1 MEDIM
6 AEITSL
12 MKDIKGILD
21 NKNQFVIP
29 DFQRSFVWTEK
40 EVETLFSDFKEDTDN
55 YTDRLDTLPGYL
67 LGNIV
72 LISNENNPT
81 RFDVIDGQQRLTTL
95 TLIFCALNNL
105 FKDIAE
111 ETRRNLGANADMW
124 MGHTFSFKEYFRILD
139 NNLQFVDYKILH
151 TQDLEFKETYK
162 SIIKQGALVSDEDNT
177 SANNLEAVYESIL
190 QHLRSIY
197 DNEPQKLLYFLQ
209 YLTTKVK
216 LIETTAPSIERAFQL
231 FEILNNRGQSLE
243 PLDLLKNYLLKN
255 LTSAPGITQNQIK
268 DFSDSWS
275 QFLKNLKDTGKSKVI
290 ETSTFIK
297 HFIIGTKAINVKKK
311 DLFEHFKDNE
321 LVANDILQ
329 LSSDINSI
337 SKVYA
342 SINKDPLSNDFLSND
357 DGMYTLFTLFNTVQI
372 HPLLMPFYNA
382 PRVDKVRL
390 VDAAVRYV
398 AAVIFSY
405 TQTNAIEAELP
416 EIIEKILHESDL
428 ARRLEVA
435 VTELELRTKPYVDLI
450 RALLPVKD
458 FGSKNKKKAP
468 KAFQILKFI
477 ELYLNQKDSI
487 KTSKKIEL
495 EHIMPQAADNED
507 YSFDDEDTRKEYLN
521 HLGNLTLL
529 DKSLN
534 ASVKNGN
541 FADKL
546 DHYKACEFV
555 ITRALA
561 EEIDSP
567 VQNQQPLINF
577 QNTYFTVDNPEQ
589 ITYWDKTQIDERG
602 QKLVEVL
609 EKLLLKQI
617 P

>member
-1 MEDIM
+1 M

-255 LTSAPGITQNQIK
+255 LTSAPDITQNQIK

>member
-1 MEDIM
+1 M
-6 AEITSL
+6 AEITSI

-577 QNTYFTVDNPEQ
+577 QNTYFTVEDRDQ
-589 ITYWDKTQIDERG
+589 ITYWDKPQIDERG

-609 EKLLLKQI
+609 EKLLLKQV

>member
-1 MEDIM
+1 M

-29 DFQRSFVWTEK
+29 DFQRSFVWTAEN
-40 EVETLFSDFKEDTDN
+40 VDTLFFDFEEDTN
-55 YTDRLDTLPGYL
+55 KYTDNLDTLPGYL

-72 LISNENNPT
+72 LISNEHNPT

-95 TLIFCALNNL
+95 TLIFCALNKL
-105 FKDIAE
+105 FMDIAE
-111 ETRRNLGANADMW
+111 ETRQNLGANADMW
-124 MGHTFSFKEYFRILD
+124 IGHTFSFKEYFRILD

-190 QHLRSIY
+190 QHLKSIY

-231 FEILNNRGQSLE
+231 FEILNYRGQSLE

-255 LTSAPGITQNQIK
+255 LTSAPSITQNQIK

-311 DLFEHFKDNE
+311 DLFEHFKKNE

-342 SINKDPLSNDFLSND
+342 SINRDPLSNDFLSND
-357 DGMYTLFTLFNTVQI
+357 DGMYTLFALFNTVQI

-382 PRVDKVRL
+382 SRVDKVQL

-416 EIIEKILHESDL
+416 EMIEKVLYESDP

-458 FGSKNKKKAP
+458 FGSKNKKQAP

-487 KTSKKIEL
+487 KTNKKIEL
-495 EHIMPQAADNED
+495 EHIMSQAADNDD

-529 DKSLN
+529 DKTLN

-577 QNTYFTVDNPEQ
+577 QNTYFTVEDRDQ

-609 EKLLLKQI
+609 EKLLLKQV

>member
-1 MEDIM
+1 M

-12 MKDIKGILD
+12 MKNIKGILD

-29 DFQRSFVWTEK
+29 DFQRSFVWTDK
-40 EVETLFSDFKEDTDN
+40 EVDTLFADFEEDTDG
-55 YTDRLDTLPGYL
+55 YTDNLDTLPGYL

-72 LISNENNPT
+72 LISNESNPT

-95 TLIFCALNNL
+95 TLIFCALNKL
-105 FKDIAE
+105 FVDIAE
-111 ETRRNLGANADMW
+111 ETRQNLGANADMW
-124 MGHTFSFKEYFRILD
+124 IGHTFSFKEYFRILD

-151 TQDLEFKETYK
+151 TQDLDFKETYK
-162 SIIKQGALVSDEDNT
+162 SIIKQGALLNDEDNIN
-177 SANNLEAVYESIL
+177 ANNLEAVYEAIL
-190 QHLRSIY
+190 QHLRCIY
-197 DNEPQKLLYFLQ
+197 DDERQKLLYFLQ
-209 YLTTKVK
+209 YITTKVK

-255 LTSAPGITQNQIK
+255 LTSAPSITQNQIK

-275 QFLKNLKDTGKSKVI
+275 QFLKNLKDTGKSKAI

-311 DLFEHFKDNE
+311 DLFEYFKDNE

-342 SINKDPLSNDFLSND
+342 SINRSPLSNDFLSND

-382 PRVDKVRL
+382 SRVDKVRL

-416 EIIEKILHESDL
+416 EIIEKILHESNQ
-428 ARRLEVA
+428 ARRLDVA
-435 VTELELRTKPYVDLI
+435 VTELELRTKPYVDLM

-458 FGSKNKKKAP
+458 FGSKNKKQAP

-487 KTSKKIEL
+487 KTRKKIEL
-495 EHIMPQAADNED
+495 DHIMPQDADNKN
-507 YSFDDEDTRKEYLN
+507 YSFADEDGRKEYLN

-529 DKSLN
+529 EKSLN

-541 FADKL
+541 FAEKL

-577 QNTYFTVDNPEQ
+577 QNTYFKVDNPEQ
-589 ITYWDKTQIDERG
+589 ITYWDKTEIDERG

-609 EKLLLKQI
+609 EKLLLKQV

>member
-1 MEDIM
+1 M

-567 VQNQQPLINF
+567 VQNQQSLINF

>member
-1 MEDIM
+1 M

-507 YSFDDEDTRKEYLN
+507 YSFDGEDTRKEYLN

>member
-1 MEDIM
+1 M

-29 DFQRSFVWTEK
+29 DFQRSFVWTAEN
-40 EVETLFSDFKEDTDN
+40 VDTLFTDFKEDTNN

-105 FKDIAE
+105 FMDIAE

-139 NNLQFVDYKILH
+139 NNLQFIDYKILH
-151 TQDLEFKETYK
+151 TQDLDFKETYK

-190 QHLRSIY
+190 QHLKSIY
-197 DNEPQKLLYFLQ
+197 DDEPQKLLYFLQ

-243 PLDLLKNYLLKN
+243 PLDLLKNHLLKN

-275 QFLKNLKDTGKSKVI
+275 QFLKNLKDTGKSRAI

-297 HFIIGTKAINVKKK
+297 HFIIGTEAINIKKK
-311 DLFEHFKDNE
+311 DIFKHFKENKP
-321 LVANDILQ
+321 VANDILQ

-342 SINKDPLSNDFLSND
+342 SINRDPLSNDFLSND

-382 PRVDKVRL
+382 TRVDKVRL

-416 EIIEKILHESDL
+416 EIIEKILHESDPV
-428 ARRLEVA
+428 RRLEVA
-435 VTELELRTKPYVDLI
+435 VTALELRTKPYVDLI

-458 FGSKNKKKAP
+458 FGSKDKKKAP

-487 KTSKKIEL
+487 KINKKIEL
-495 EHIMPQAADNED
+495 EHIMPQTANNAD
-507 YSFDDEDTRKEYLN
+507 YSFNDEESRKEYLN

-561 EEIDSP
+561 EEIEHP
-567 VQNQQPLINF
+567 VQKRQPLINF
-577 QNTYFTVDNPEQ
+577 QNTYFTVDNPDQ

-602 QKLVEVL
+602 KKLVEVL

>member
-1 MEDIM
+1 M

-29 DFQRSFVWTEK
+29 DFQRSFVWTAEN
-40 EVETLFSDFKEDTDN
+40 VDTLFSDFEEDTDK
-55 YTDRLDTLPGYL
+55 YTDNLDMLPGYL

-95 TLIFCALNNL
+95 TLIFCALNKL
-105 FKDIAE
+105 FMDIAE
-111 ETRRNLGANADMW
+111 ETRQNLGANADMW
-124 MGHTFSFKEYFRILD
+124 IGHTFSFKEYFRILD

-190 QHLRSIY
+190 QHLKSIY
-197 DNEPQKLLYFLQ
+197 DDEPQKLLYFLQ

-231 FEILNNRGQSLE
+231 FEILNYRGQSLE

-275 QFLKNLKDTGKSKVI
+275 QFLKNLKDTGKSKAI

-311 DLFEHFKDNE
+311 DLFEHFKDND
-321 LVANDILQ
+321 LGANDILQ

-342 SINKDPLSNDFLSND
+342 SINRDPLSNDFLSND

-382 PRVDKVRL
+382 SRVDKVQL

-416 EIIEKILHESDL
+416 EIIEKILYESDP

-435 VTELELRTKPYVDLI
+435 VTELESRTKPYVDLI

-458 FGSKNKKKAP
+458 FGSKNKKQAP
-468 KAFQILKFI
+468 KSFQILKFI

-487 KTSKKIEL
+487 KTNKKIEL
-495 EHIMPQAADNED
+495 EHIMPQAADNDD

-567 VQNQQPLINF
+567 VQNQQP
-577 QNTYFTVDNPEQ
+577 
-589 ITYWDKTQIDERG
+589 YWDKTQIDERG

-609 EKLLLKQI
+609 EKLLLKQV

>member
-1 MEDIM
+1 M

-29 DFQRSFVWTEK
+29 DFQRSFVWTAEN
-40 EVETLFSDFKEDTDN
+40 VDTLFTDFDEDTN
-55 YTDRLDTLPGYL
+55 SYTDNLDTLPGYL

-95 TLIFCALNNL
+95 TLIFCALNKL
-105 FKDIAE
+105 FMDIAE
-111 ETRRNLGANADMW
+111 ETRQNLGANADMW
-124 MGHTFSFKEYFRILD
+124 IGHTFSFKEYFRILD

-151 TQDLEFKETYK
+151 TQDLDFKETYK

-190 QHLRSIY
+190 QHLKSIY
-197 DNEPQKLLYFLQ
+197 DDEPQKLLYFLQ

-243 PLDLLKNYLLKN
+243 PLDLLKNHLLKN
-255 LTSAPGITQNQIK
+255 LTSSPGITQNQIK

-275 QFLKNLKDTGKSKVI
+275 QFLKNLKDTGKSRAI

-297 HFIIGTKAINVKKK
+297 HFIIGTEAINIKKK
-311 DLFEHFKDNE
+311 DIFKHFKENK
-321 LVANDILQ
+321 LAANDILQ

-342 SINKDPLSNDFLSND
+342 SINRDPLSNDFLSND

-382 PRVDKVRL
+382 TRVDKVRL

-416 EIIEKILHESDL
+416 EIIEKILHESDPV
-428 ARRLEVA
+428 RRLEVA
-435 VTELELRTKPYVDLI
+435 VTELESRTRPYVDLI

-458 FGSKNKKKAP
+458 FGSKDKKKAP

-487 KTSKKIEL
+487 KTNKKIEL
-495 EHIMPQAADNED
+495 EHIMPQTANNAD
-507 YSFDDEDTRKEYLN
+507 YSFNDEDSRKEYLN

-561 EEIDSP
+561 GEIEYP
-567 VQNQQPLINF
+567 VQNRQPLINF
-577 QNTYFTVDNPEQ
+577 QNTYFTVDNPDQ

>member
-1 MEDIM
+1 M

-29 DFQRSFVWTEK
+29 DFQRSFVWTAEN
-40 EVETLFSDFKEDTDN
+40 VDTLFTDFKEDTNN

-105 FKDIAE
+105 FMDITE

-124 MGHTFSFKEYFRILD
+124 MAHSFSFKEYFRILD

-151 TQDLEFKETYK
+151 TQDLDFKETYK

-197 DNEPQKLLYFLQ
+197 DDEPQKLLYFLQ

-255 LTSAPGITQNQIK
+255 LTSASGITQNQIK

-275 QFLKNLKDTGKSKVI
+275 QFLKNLKDTGKSRAI

-297 HFIIGTKAINVKKK
+297 HFIIGTEAINIKKK
-311 DLFEHFKDNE
+311 DIFKHFKENK
-321 LVANDILQ
+321 LAANDILQ

-342 SINKDPLSNDFLSND
+342 SINRDPLSNDFLSND

-382 PRVDKVRL
+382 TRVDKVRL

-416 EIIEKILHESDL
+416 EIIEKILHESDPV
-428 ARRLEVA
+428 RRLEVA
-435 VTELELRTKPYVDLI
+435 VTELESRTRPYVDLI

-458 FGSKNKKKAP
+458 FGSKDKKKAP

-487 KTSKKIEL
+487 KTNKKIEL
-495 EHIMPQAADNED
+495 EHIMPQVADNAY

-534 ASVKNGN
+534 ASVKNGK

-561 EEIDSP
+561 EEIEYP

-577 QNTYFTVDNPEQ
+577 QNTYFAVDNPDQ
-589 ITYWDKTQIDERG
+589 ITYWDKIQIDERG

-609 EKLLLKQI
+609 EKLLLKQV

>member
-1 MEDIM
+1 M

-29 DFQRSFVWTEK
+29 DFQRSFVWTAEH
-40 EVETLFSDFKEDTDN
+40 VDTLFTDFEEDTNN
-55 YTDRLDTLPGYL
+55 YTDNLDTLPGYL

-95 TLIFCALNNL
+95 TLIFCALNKL
-105 FKDIAE
+105 FMDIAE
-111 ETRRNLGANADMW
+111 ETRQNLGANADMW
-124 MGHTFSFKEYFRILD
+124 IGHTFSFKEYFRILD

-151 TQDLEFKETYK
+151 TQDLDFKETYK

-190 QHLRSIY
+190 QHLKSIY

-231 FEILNNRGQSLE
+231 FEILNYRGQSLE

-255 LTSAPGITQNQIK
+255 LTAAPGITQNQIK

-275 QFLKNLKDTGKSKVI
+275 QFLKNLKDTGKSKAI

-311 DLFEHFKDNE
+311 DLFEHFNKGE
-321 LVANDILQ
+321 LSANDILQ

-342 SINKDPLSNDFLSND
+342 SINRDPLSNDFLSND

-382 PRVDKVRL
+382 SRVDKVRL

-416 EIIEKILHESDL
+416 EIIEKILHESDP

-435 VTELELRTKPYVDLI
+435 VTELALRTKPYVDLI

-458 FGSKNKKKAP
+458 FGSKNKKQAP

-487 KTSKKIEL
+487 KTNKKIEL
-495 EHIMPQAADNED
+495 EHIMPQAADNDD
-507 YSFDDEDTRKEYLN
+507 YSFADEDTRKEYLN

-541 FADKL
+541 FAEKL

-577 QNTYFTVDNPEQ
+577 QNTYFAVDNPDQ
-589 ITYWDKTQIDERG
+589 IIYWDKTQIDERG

-609 EKLLLKQI
+609 EKLLLKQV

>member
-1 MEDIM
+1 
-6 AEITSL
+6 
-12 MKDIKGILD
+12 
-21 NKNQFVIP
+21 
-29 DFQRSFVWTEK
+29 
-40 EVETLFSDFKEDTDN
+40 
-55 YTDRLDTLPGYL
+55 
-67 LGNIV
+67 
-72 LISNENNPT
+72 
-81 RFDVIDGQQRLTTL
+81 
-95 TLIFCALNNL
+95 
-105 FKDIAE
+105 
-111 ETRRNLGANADMW
+111 

-151 TQDLEFKETYK
+151 TQDLDFKETYK

-197 DNEPQKLLYFLQ
+197 DDEPQKLLYFLQ

-275 QFLKNLKDTGKSKVI
+275 QFLKNLKDTGKSKAI

-321 LVANDILQ
+321 LGANDILQ

-342 SINKDPLSNDFLSND
+342 SINRDSLSNDFLSND

-382 PRVDKVRL
+382 TRVDKVRL

-405 TQTNAIEAELP
+405 TQTNTIEAELP
-416 EIIEKILHESDL
+416 EIIEKILHESDPE
-428 ARRLEVA
+428 RRLEVA
-435 VTELELRTKPYVDLI
+435 VNELELRTKPYVDLI
-450 RALLPVKD
+450 HVLLPVKD

-487 KTSKKIEL
+487 KTNKRIEL
-495 EHIMPQAADNED
+495 EHIMPQVADNEN
-507 YSFDDEDTRKEYLN
+507 YSFNDEDTRKEYLN

-534 ASVKNGN
+534 ASVKNGD
-541 FADKL
+541 FVEKL

-561 EEIDSP
+561 EDIESP
-567 VQNQQPLINF
+567 VQNQHPLVNF
-577 QNTYFTVDNPEQ
+577 QNTYFAVDNSEQ
-589 ITYWDKTQIDERG
+589 ITYWDKPQIDERG

-609 EKLLLKQI
+609 EKLLLKQV

>member
-1 MEDIM
+1 M

-29 DFQRSFVWTEK
+29 DFQRSFVWTDK
-40 EVETLFSDFKEDTDN
+40 EVDTLFSDFKEDTDY
-55 YTDRLDTLPGYL
+55 YTDGLDTLPGYL

-95 TLIFCALNNL
+95 TLIFCALNKL
-105 FKDIAE
+105 FMDIAE

-124 MGHTFSFKEYFRILD
+124 MGHTYSFKEYFRILD

-151 TQDLEFKETYK
+151 TQDLDFKETYK

-190 QHLRSIY
+190 EKLRGIY
-197 DNEPQKLLYFLQ
+197 NDEPQKLLYFLQ
-209 YLTTKVK
+209 YITTKVK

-231 FEILNNRGQSLE
+231 FEILNDRGQSLE

-275 QFLKNLKDTGKSKVI
+275 QFLKNLKDTGKSKAI

-311 DLFEHFKDNE
+311 DLFEHFKKNE

-382 PRVDKVRL
+382 SRVDKVQV

-416 EIIEKILHESDL
+416 EMIEKILHESDP

-458 FGSKNKKKAP
+458 FGSKNKKQAP

-487 KTSKKIEL
+487 KTNKKIEL
-495 EHIMPQAADNED
+495 EHIMPQAANNND

-529 DKSLN
+529 DRSLN

-546 DHYKACEFV
+546 NHYKACEFV
-555 ITRALA
+555 ITKALA
-561 EEIDSP
+561 EEIEYP
-567 VQNQQPLINF
+567 VQKQQPLINF
-577 QNTYFTVDNPEQ
+577 QNTYFTVDNPGQ
-589 ITYWDKTQIDERG
+589 IKYWDKTQIDERG

-609 EKLLLKQI
+609 EKLLLKQA

>member
-1 MEDIM
+1 M

-29 DFQRSFVWTEK
+29 DFQRSFVWTAEN
-40 EVETLFSDFKEDTDN
+40 VDTLFTDFKEDTNN

-105 FKDIAE
+105 FMDITE

-124 MGHTFSFKEYFRILD
+124 IGHTFSFKEYFRILD

-151 TQDLEFKETYK
+151 TQDLDFKETYK

-190 QHLRSIY
+190 QHLKSIY
-197 DNEPQKLLYFLQ
+197 DDEPQKLLYFLQ

-243 PLDLLKNYLLKN
+243 PLDLLKNHLLKN
-255 LTSAPGITQNQIK
+255 LTSASGITQNQIK

-275 QFLKNLKDTGKSKVI
+275 QFLKNLKDTGKSRAI

-297 HFIIGTKAINVKKK
+297 HFIIGTEAINIKKK
-311 DLFEHFKDNE
+311 DIFKHFKENK
-321 LVANDILQ
+321 LAANDILQ

-342 SINKDPLSNDFLSND
+342 SINRDPLSNDFLSND

-382 PRVDKVRL
+382 TRVDKVRL

-416 EIIEKILHESDL
+416 EIIEKILHESDPV
-428 ARRLEVA
+428 RRLEVA
-435 VTELELRTKPYVDLI
+435 VTELESRTRPYVDLI

-458 FGSKNKKKAP
+458 FGSKDKKKAP

-487 KTSKKIEL
+487 KTNKKIEL
-495 EHIMPQAADNED
+495 EHIMPQVADNAY

-534 ASVKNGN
+534 ASVKNGK

-561 EEIDSP
+561 EEIEYP

-577 QNTYFTVDNPEQ
+577 QNTYFAVDNPDQ
-589 ITYWDKTQIDERG
+589 ITYWDKIQIDERG

-609 EKLLLKQI
+609 EKLLLKQV

>member
-1 MEDIM
+1 M

-311 DLFEHFKDNE
+311 DLFEHFKDNDLE
-321 LVANDILQ
+321 ANDILQ

-342 SINKDPLSNDFLSND
+342 SINKDPLANDFLSND

-372 HPLLMPFYNA
+372 HPLLMPFYNTS
-382 PRVDKVRL
+382 RVDKVQL

-416 EIIEKILHESDL
+416 EIIEKILHESDPT
-428 ARRLEVA
+428 RRLEVA

-458 FGSKNKKKAP
+458 FGSKNKKQAP

-487 KTSKKIEL
+487 KTNKKIEL
-495 EHIMPQAADNED
+495 EHIMPQSADNND

-529 DKSLN
+529 DRSLN

-546 DHYKACEFV
+546 NHYKACEFV

>member
-1 MEDIM
+1 M

-29 DFQRSFVWTEK
+29 DFQRSFVWTAEN
-40 EVETLFSDFKEDTDN
+40 VDTLFTDFDEDTN
-55 YTDRLDTLPGYL
+55 SYTDNLDTLPGYL

-72 LISNENNPT
+72 LISNESNPT

-95 TLIFCALNNL
+95 TLIFCALNKL
-105 FKDIAE
+105 FMDIAE
-111 ETRRNLGANADMW
+111 ETRQNLGANADMW
-124 MGHTFSFKEYFRILD
+124 IGHTFSFKEYFRILD

-151 TQDLEFKETYK
+151 TQDLDFKETYK

-190 QHLRSIY
+190 QHLKSIY
-197 DNEPQKLLYFLQ
+197 DDEPQKLLYFLQ

-243 PLDLLKNYLLKN
+243 PLDLLKNHLLKN

-275 QFLKNLKDTGKSKVI
+275 QFLKNLKDTGKSRAI

-297 HFIIGTKAINVKKK
+297 HFIIGTEAINMKKRDILK
-311 DLFEHFKDNE
+311 QFKENT

-382 PRVDKVRL
+382 SRVDKVQL

-416 EIIEKILHESDL
+416 EIIEKILHESDP

-458 FGSKNKKKAP
+458 FGSKNKKQAP

-487 KTSKKIEL
+487 KTNKKIEL
-495 EHIMPQAADNED
+495 EHIMPQAADNDD
-507 YSFDDEDTRKEYLN
+507 YSFADEDTRKEYLN

-609 EKLLLKQI
+609 EKLLLKQV

>member
-1 MEDIM
+1 M

-450 RALLPVKD
+450 RALLLVKD

>member
-1 MEDIM
+1 M

-29 DFQRSFVWTEK
+29 DFQRSFVWTAEH
-40 EVETLFSDFKEDTDN
+40 VDTLFTDFEEDTNN
-55 YTDRLDTLPGYL
+55 YTDNLDTLPGYL

-81 RFDVIDGQQRLTTL
+81 RFDVIDGQQRLTSL
-95 TLIFCALNNL
+95 TLIFCALNKL
-105 FKDIAE
+105 FMDIAE
-111 ETRRNLGANADMW
+111 ETRQNLGANADMW
-124 MGHTFSFKEYFRILD
+124 IGHTFSFKEYFRILD

-151 TQDLEFKETYK
+151 TQDLDFKETYK

-190 QHLRSIY
+190 QHLKSIY

-231 FEILNNRGQSLE
+231 FEILNYRGQSLE

-255 LTSAPGITQNQIK
+255 LTAAPGITQNQIK

-275 QFLKNLKDTGKSKVI
+275 QFLKNLKDTGKSKAI

-311 DLFEHFKDNE
+311 DLFEHFNKGE
-321 LVANDILQ
+321 LSANDILQ

-342 SINKDPLSNDFLSND
+342 SINRDPLSNDFLSND

-382 PRVDKVRL
+382 SRVDKVRL

-416 EIIEKILHESDL
+416 EIIEKILHESDP

-458 FGSKNKKKAP
+458 FGSKNKKQAP

-487 KTSKKIEL
+487 KTNKKIEL
-495 EHIMPQAADNED
+495 EHIMPQAADNDD
-507 YSFDDEDTRKEYLN
+507 YSFADEDTRKEYLN

-577 QNTYFTVDNPEQ
+577 QNTYFAVDNPDQ
-589 ITYWDKTQIDERG
+589 MIYWDKTQIDERG

-609 EKLLLKQI
+609 EKLLLKQV

>member
-1 MEDIM
+1 M

-29 DFQRSFVWTEK
+29 DFQRSFVWTAEN
-40 EVETLFSDFKEDTDN
+40 VDTLFTDFDEDKNSYTDN
-55 YTDRLDTLPGYL
+55 LDTLPGYL

-72 LISNENNPT
+72 LISNESNPT

-95 TLIFCALNNL
+95 TLIFCALNKL
-105 FKDIAE
+105 FMDIAE
-111 ETRRNLGANADMW
+111 ETRQNLGANADMW
-124 MGHTFSFKEYFRILD
+124 IGHTFSFKEYFRILD

-151 TQDLEFKETYK
+151 TQDLDFKETYK

-190 QHLRSIY
+190 QHLKSIY
-197 DNEPQKLLYFLQ
+197 DDEPQKLLYFLQ

-243 PLDLLKNYLLKN
+243 PLDLLKNHLLKN

-275 QFLKNLKDTGKSKVI
+275 QFLKNLKDTGKSRAI

-297 HFIIGTKAINVKKK
+297 HFIIGTEAINIKKK
-311 DLFEHFKDNE
+311 DIFKHFKENK

-382 PRVDKVRL
+382 SRVDKVQL

-416 EIIEKILHESDL
+416 EIIEKILHESDP

-458 FGSKNKKKAP
+458 FGSKNKKQAP

-487 KTSKKIEL
+487 KTNKKIEL
-495 EHIMPQAADNED
+495 EHIMPQAADNDD
-507 YSFDDEDTRKEYLN
+507 YSFADEDTRKEYLN

-609 EKLLLKQI
+609 EKLLLKQV

>member
-1 MEDIM
+1 M

-29 DFQRSFVWTEK
+29 DFQRSFVWTAEN
-40 EVETLFSDFKEDTDN
+40 VDTLFTDFDEDTN
-55 YTDRLDTLPGYL
+55 SYTDNLDTLPGYL

-72 LISNENNPT
+72 LISNESNPT

-95 TLIFCALNNL
+95 TLIFCALNKL
-105 FKDIAE
+105 FMDIAE
-111 ETRRNLGANADMW
+111 ETRQNLGANADMW
-124 MGHTFSFKEYFRILD
+124 IGHTFSFKEYFRILD

-151 TQDLEFKETYK
+151 TQDLDFKETYK

-190 QHLRSIY
+190 QHLKSIY
-197 DNEPQKLLYFLQ
+197 DDEPQKLLYFLQ

-243 PLDLLKNYLLKN
+243 PLDLLKNHLLKN

-275 QFLKNLKDTGKSKVI
+275 QFLKNLKDTGKSRAI

-297 HFIIGTKAINVKKK
+297 HFIIGTEAINIKKK
-311 DLFEHFKDNE
+311 DIFKHFKENK
-321 LVANDILQ
+321 LAANDILQ

-342 SINKDPLSNDFLSND
+342 SINRDPLSNDFLSND

-382 PRVDKVRL
+382 TRVDKVRL

-416 EIIEKILHESDL
+416 EIIEKILHESDPV
-428 ARRLEVA
+428 RRLEVA
-435 VTELELRTKPYVDLI
+435 VTELESRTRPYVDLI

-458 FGSKNKKKAP
+458 FGSKDKKKAP

-487 KTSKKIEL
+487 KTNKKIEL
-495 EHIMPQAADNED
+495 EHIMPQVADNAY

-534 ASVKNGN
+534 ASVKNGK

-561 EEIDSP
+561 EEIEYP

-577 QNTYFTVDNPEQ
+577 QNTYFAVDNPDQ
-589 ITYWDKTQIDERG
+589 ITYWDKIQIDERG

-609 EKLLLKQI
+609 EKLLLKQV

>member
-1 MEDIM
+1 M

-29 DFQRSFVWTEK
+29 DFQRSFVWTAEN
-40 EVETLFSDFKEDTDN
+40 VDTLFTDFDEDTN
-55 YTDRLDTLPGYL
+55 SYTDNLDMLPGYL

-72 LISNENNPT
+72 LISNESNPT

-95 TLIFCALNNL
+95 TLIFCALNKL
-105 FKDIAE
+105 FMDIAE
-111 ETRRNLGANADMW
+111 ETRQNLGANADMW
-124 MGHTFSFKEYFRILD
+124 IGHTFSFKEYFRILD

-151 TQDLEFKETYK
+151 TQDLDFKETYK

-190 QHLRSIY
+190 QHLKSIY
-197 DNEPQKLLYFLQ
+197 DDEPQKLLYFLQ

-243 PLDLLKNYLLKN
+243 PLDLLKNHLLKN

-275 QFLKNLKDTGKSKVI
+275 QFLKNLKDTGKSRAI

-297 HFIIGTKAINVKKK
+297 HFIIGTEAINIKKK
-311 DLFEHFKDNE
+311 DIFKHFKENK

-382 PRVDKVRL
+382 SRVDKVQL

-405 TQTNAIEAELP
+405 TQTNAIESELP
-416 EIIEKILHESDL
+416 EIIEKILHESDP

-458 FGSKNKKKAP
+458 FGSKNKKQAP

-487 KTSKKIEL
+487 KTNKKIEL
-495 EHIMPQAADNED
+495 EHIMPQAADNDD
-507 YSFDDEDTRKEYLN
+507 YSFADEDTRKEYLN

-609 EKLLLKQI
+609 EKLLLKQV

>member
-1 MEDIM
+1 M

-29 DFQRSFVWTEK
+29 DFQRSFVWTAEN
-40 EVETLFSDFKEDTDN
+40 VNTLFTDFEEDTN
-55 YTDRLDTLPGYL
+55 SYTDDLDTLPGYL

-95 TLIFCALNNL
+95 TLIFCALNKL
-105 FKDIAE
+105 FMDIAE
-111 ETRRNLGANADMW
+111 ETRQNLGANADMW
-124 MGHTFSFKEYFRILD
+124 IGHTFSFKEYFRILD

-151 TQDLEFKETYK
+151 TQDLDFKETYK

-190 QHLRSIY
+190 QHLKSIY
-197 DNEPQKLLYFLQ
+197 DDEPQKLLYFLQ

-243 PLDLLKNYLLKN
+243 PLDLLKNHLMKN

-275 QFLKNLKDTGKSKVI
+275 QFLKNLKDTGKSRAI

-297 HFIIGTKAINVKKK
+297 HFIIGTEAINIKKK
-311 DLFEHFKDNE
+311 DIFKHFKENK
-321 LVANDILQ
+321 LAANDILQ

-342 SINKDPLSNDFLSND
+342 SINRDPLSNDFLSND

-382 PRVDKVRL
+382 SRVDKVRL

-416 EIIEKILHESDL
+416 EIIEKILHESDPV
-428 ARRLEVA
+428 RRLDVA
-435 VTELELRTKPYVDLI
+435 VSELELRTKPYVDLI

-458 FGSKNKKKAP
+458 FGSKDKKKAP

-487 KTSKKIEL
+487 KTNKKIEL
-495 EHIMPQAADNED
+495 EHIMPQTANNAD
-507 YSFDDEDTRKEYLN
+507 YSFNDEDSRKEYLN

-561 EEIDSP
+561 GEIEYP
-567 VQNQQPLINF
+567 VQNRQPLINF
-577 QNTYFTVDNPEQ
+577 QNTYFTVDNPDQ

>member
-1 MEDIM
+1 M

-29 DFQRSFVWTEK
+29 DFQRSFVWTAEN
-40 EVETLFSDFKEDTDN
+40 VDTLFTDFEEDTN
-55 YTDRLDTLPGYL
+55 SYTDNLDTLPGYL

-95 TLIFCALNNL
+95 TLIFCALNKL
-105 FKDIAE
+105 FMDIAE
-111 ETRRNLGANADMW
+111 ETRQNLGANADMW
-124 MGHTFSFKEYFRILD
+124 IGHTFSFKEYFRILD

-151 TQDLEFKETYK
+151 TQDLDFKETYK

-190 QHLRSIY
+190 QHLKSIY

-231 FEILNNRGQSLE
+231 FEILNYRGQSLE
-243 PLDLLKNYLLKN
+243 PLDLLKNHLLKN
-255 LTSAPGITQNQIK
+255 LTAATGITQNQIK

-275 QFLKNLKDTGKSKVI
+275 QFLKNLKDTGKSRAI

-337 SKVYA
+337 SKVYS
-342 SINKDPLSNDFLSND
+342 SINRDPLSNDFLSND

-382 PRVDKVRL
+382 SRVDKVGL

-416 EIIEKILHESDL
+416 EIIEKILHESDP

-450 RALLPVKD
+450 RVLLPVKD
-458 FGSKNKKKAP
+458 FGSKNKKQAP

-487 KTSKKIEL
+487 KTNKKIEL
-495 EHIMPQAADNED
+495 EHIMPQAADNAD
-507 YSFDDEDTRKEYLN
+507 YSFDDEDSRKEYLN

-541 FADKL
+541 FVDKL

-567 VQNQQPLINF
+567 VQNQQALINF
-577 QNTYFTVDNPEQ
+577 QNTYFAVDNPDQ

-609 EKLLLKQI
+609 EKLLLKQV

>member
-1 MEDIM
+1 M

-29 DFQRSFVWTEK
+29 DFQRSFVWTDEN
-40 EVETLFSDFKEDTDN
+40 VNTLFTDFEEDTN
-55 YTDRLDTLPGYL
+55 SYTDNLDTLPGYL

-95 TLIFCALNNL
+95 TLIFCALNKL
-105 FKDIAE
+105 FMDIAE
-111 ETRRNLGANADMW
+111 ETRQNLGANAGMW
-124 MGHTFSFKEYFRILD
+124 IGHTFSFKEYFRILD

-151 TQDLEFKETYK
+151 TQDLDFKETYK

-197 DNEPQKLLYFLQ
+197 NDEPQKLLYFLQ

-231 FEILNNRGQSLE
+231 FEILNYRGQSLE
-243 PLDLLKNYLLKN
+243 PLDLLKNHLLKN
-255 LTSAPGITQNQIK
+255 LTAAPGITQNQIK

-275 QFLKNLKDTGKSKVI
+275 QFLKNLKDTGKSKAI

-311 DLFEHFKDNE
+311 DLFEHFKDND

-382 PRVDKVRL
+382 SRVDKVQL

-416 EIIEKILHESDL
+416 EIIEKILHESDP

-458 FGSKNKKKAP
+458 FGSKNKKQAP

-477 ELYLNQKDSI
+477 ELYLNQKESI
-487 KTSKKIEL
+487 KTNKKIEL
-495 EHIMPQAADNED
+495 EHIMPQAADNDD
-507 YSFDDEDTRKEYLN
+507 YSFADEDTRKEYLN

-541 FADKL
+541 FAEKL

-567 VQNQQPLINF
+567 VQNQQSLINF
-577 QNTYFTVDNPEQ
+577 QNTYFAVDNPEQ

-609 EKLLLKQI
+609 EKLLLKQV

>member
-1 MEDIM
+1 M

-405 TQTNAIEAELP
+405 TQTNAIEAKLP

>member
-1 MEDIM
+1 M

-372 HPLLMPFYNA
+372 HPLLMPFYNTS
-382 PRVDKVRL
+382 RVDKVQL

-416 EIIEKILHESDL
+416 EIIEKILHESDPT
-428 ARRLEVA
+428 RRLEVA

>member
-1 MEDIM
+1 M

-29 DFQRSFVWTEK
+29 DFQRSFVWTAEN
-40 EVETLFSDFKEDTDN
+40 VDTLFTDFDEDTN
-55 YTDRLDTLPGYL
+55 SYTDNLDTLPGYL

-72 LISNENNPT
+72 LISNESNPT

-95 TLIFCALNNL
+95 TLIFCALNKL
-105 FKDIAE
+105 FMDIAE
-111 ETRRNLGANADMW
+111 ETRQNLGANADMW
-124 MGHTFSFKEYFRILD
+124 IGHTFSFKEYFRILD

-151 TQDLEFKETYK
+151 TQDLDFKETYK

-190 QHLRSIY
+190 QHLKSIY
-197 DNEPQKLLYFLQ
+197 DDEPQKLLYFLQ

-243 PLDLLKNYLLKN
+243 PLDLLKNHLLKN

-275 QFLKNLKDTGKSKVI
+275 QFLKNLKDTGKSRAI

-297 HFIIGTKAINVKKK
+297 HFLIGTEAINIKKK
-311 DLFEHFKDNE
+311 DIFKHFKENK

-382 PRVDKVRL
+382 SRVDKVQL

-405 TQTNAIEAELP
+405 TQTNAIESELP
-416 EIIEKILHESDL
+416 EIIEKILHESDP

-458 FGSKNKKKAP
+458 FGSKNKKQAP

-487 KTSKKIEL
+487 KTNKKIEL
-495 EHIMPQAADNED
+495 EHIMPQAADNDD
-507 YSFDDEDTRKEYLN
+507 YSFADEDTRKEYLN

-609 EKLLLKQI
+609 EKLLLKQV

>member
-1 MEDIM
+1 M

-29 DFQRSFVWTEK
+29 DFQRSFVWTAEN
-40 EVETLFSDFKEDTDN
+40 VDTLFTDFDEDTN
-55 YTDRLDTLPGYL
+55 SYTDNLDTLPGYL

-72 LISNENNPT
+72 LISNESNPT

-95 TLIFCALNNL
+95 TLIFCALNKL
-105 FKDIAE
+105 FMDIAE
-111 ETRRNLGANADMW
+111 ETRQNLGANADMW
-124 MGHTFSFKEYFRILD
+124 IGHTFSFKEYFRILD

-151 TQDLEFKETYK
+151 TQDLDFKETYK

-190 QHLRSIY
+190 QHLKSIY
-197 DNEPQKLLYFLQ
+197 DDESQKLLYFLQ

-243 PLDLLKNYLLKN
+243 PLDLLKNHLLKN

-275 QFLKNLKDTGKSKVI
+275 QFLKNLKDTGKSRAI

-297 HFIIGTKAINVKKK
+297 HFIIGTEAINIKKK
-311 DLFEHFKDNE
+311 DIFKHFKENK

-382 PRVDKVRL
+382 SRVDKVQL

-416 EIIEKILHESDL
+416 EIIEKILHESDP

-458 FGSKNKKKAP
+458 FGSKNKKQAP

-487 KTSKKIEL
+487 KTNKKIEL
-495 EHIMPQAADNED
+495 EHIMPQAADNDD
-507 YSFDDEDTRKEYLN
+507 YSFADEDTRKEYLN

-541 FADKL
+541 FAEKL

-561 EEIDSP
+561 EEIESP

-609 EKLLLKQI
+609 EKLLLKQV

>member
-1 MEDIM
+1 M

-105 FKDIAE
+105 FMDIVE

-602 QKLVEVL
+602 QKLVKVL

>member
-1 MEDIM
+1 M

-29 DFQRSFVWTEK
+29 DFQRSFVWTDK
-40 EVETLFSDFKEDTDN
+40 EVDTLFSDFKEDTDY
-55 YTDRLDTLPGYL
+55 YTDGLDTLPGYL

-95 TLIFCALNNL
+95 TLIFCALNKL
-105 FKDIAE
+105 FMDIAE

-124 MGHTFSFKEYFRILD
+124 MGHTYSFKEYFRILD

-151 TQDLEFKETYK
+151 TQDLDFKETYK

-190 QHLRSIY
+190 EKLRGIY
-197 DNEPQKLLYFLQ
+197 NDEPQKLLYFLQ
-209 YLTTKVK
+209 YITTKVK

-231 FEILNNRGQSLE
+231 FEILNDRGQSLE

-275 QFLKNLKDTGKSKVI
+275 QFLKNLKDTGKSKAI

-311 DLFEHFKDNE
+311 DLFEHFKKNE

-382 PRVDKVRL
+382 SRVDKVQL

-416 EIIEKILHESDL
+416 EMIEKILHESDP

-458 FGSKNKKKAP
+458 FGSKNKKQAP

-487 KTSKKIEL
+487 KTNKKIEL
-495 EHIMPQAADNED
+495 EHIMPQAANNND

-529 DKSLN
+529 DRSLN

-546 DHYKACEFV
+546 NHYKACEFV
-555 ITRALA
+555 ITKALA
-561 EEIDSP
+561 EEIEYP
-567 VQNQQPLINF
+567 VQKQQPLINF
-577 QNTYFTVDNPEQ
+577 QNTYFTVDNPGQ
-589 ITYWDKTQIDERG
+589 IKYWDKTQIDERG

-609 EKLLLKQI
+609 EKLLLKQA

>member
-1 MEDIM
+1 M

-29 DFQRSFVWTEK
+29 DFQRSFVWTDK
-40 EVETLFSDFKEDTDN
+40 EVDTLFSDFKEDTDD
-55 YTDRLDTLPGYL
+55 YTDGLDTLPGYL

-95 TLIFCALNNL
+95 TLIFCALNKL
-105 FKDIAE
+105 FMDIAE

-124 MGHTFSFKEYFRILD
+124 MGHTYSFKEYFRILD

-151 TQDLEFKETYK
+151 TQDLDFKETYK

-190 QHLRSIY
+190 EKLRGIY
-197 DNEPQKLLYFLQ
+197 NDEPQKLLYFLQ
-209 YLTTKVK
+209 YITTKVK

-231 FEILNNRGQSLE
+231 FEILNDRGQSLE

-275 QFLKNLKDTGKSKVI
+275 QFLKNLKDTGKSKAI

-311 DLFEHFKDNE
+311 DLFEHFKKNE

-382 PRVDKVRL
+382 SRVDKVQL

-416 EIIEKILHESDL
+416 EMIEKILHESDP

-458 FGSKNKKKAP
+458 FGSKNKKQAP

-487 KTSKKIEL
+487 KTNKKIEL
-495 EHIMPQAADNED
+495 EHIMPQAANNND

-529 DKSLN
+529 DRSLN

-546 DHYKACEFV
+546 NHYKACEFV
-555 ITRALA
+555 ITKALA
-561 EEIDSP
+561 EEIEYP
-567 VQNQQPLINF
+567 VQKQQPLINF
-577 QNTYFTVDNPEQ
+577 QNTYFTVDNPGQ
-589 ITYWDKTQIDERG
+589 IKYWDKTQIDERG

-609 EKLLLKQI
+609 EKLLLKQA

>member
-1 MEDIM
+1 M

-29 DFQRSFVWTEK
+29 DFQRSFVWTAEN
-40 EVETLFSDFKEDTDN
+40 VDTLFSDFEEDTN
-55 YTDRLDTLPGYL
+55 KYTDNLDTLPGYL

-72 LISNENNPT
+72 LISNEHNPT

-95 TLIFCALNNL
+95 TLIFCALNKL
-105 FKDIAE
+105 FMDIAE
-111 ETRRNLGANADMW
+111 ETRQNLGANADMW
-124 MGHTFSFKEYFRILD
+124 IGHTFSFKEYFRILD

-190 QHLRSIY
+190 QHLKSIY
-197 DNEPQKLLYFLQ
+197 DEEPQKLLYFLQ

-231 FEILNNRGQSLE
+231 FEILNYRGQSLE

-275 QFLKNLKDTGKSKVI
+275 QFLKNLKDTGKSKAI

-311 DLFEHFKDNE
+311 DLFEHFKDND
-321 LVANDILQ
+321 LGANDILQ

-342 SINKDPLSNDFLSND
+342 SINRDPLSNDFLSND

-382 PRVDKVRL
+382 SRVDKVRL

-416 EIIEKILHESDL
+416 EIIEKILHESNPV
-428 ARRLEVA
+428 RRLEVA
-435 VTELELRTKPYVDLI
+435 VTELELRTTPYVELI

-458 FGSKNKKKAP
+458 FGSKDKKKAP

-477 ELYLNQKDSI
+477 ELYLNPKNSI
-487 KTSKKIEL
+487 KTNKKIEL
-495 EHIMPQAADNED
+495 EHIMPQAAENAD
-507 YSFDDEDTRKEYLN
+507 YSFDDEDSRKEYLN

-534 ASVKNGN
+534 ASVKNGK

-561 EEIDSP
+561 EEIDNP

-577 QNTYFTVDNPEQ
+577 QNTYFAVDNPDQ

-609 EKLLLKQI
+609 GKLLLKQV

>member
-1 MEDIM
+1 M

-29 DFQRSFVWTEK
+29 DFQRSFVWTAEN
-40 EVETLFSDFKEDTDN
+40 VNTLFTDFEEDTN
-55 YTDRLDTLPGYL
+55 SYTDNLDTLPGYL

-105 FKDIAE
+105 FMDIAE

-124 MGHTFSFKEYFRILD
+124 IGHIYSFKEYFRILD

-151 TQDLEFKETYK
+151 TQDLDFKETYK
-162 SIIKQGALVSDEDNT
+162 SIIKQGALVSEEDNT

-190 QHLRSIY
+190 QHLKSIY
-197 DNEPQKLLYFLQ
+197 DDEPQKLLYFLQ

-243 PLDLLKNYLLKN
+243 PLDLLKNHLLKN
-255 LTSAPGITQNQIK
+255 LTSSPGITQNQIK

-275 QFLKNLKDTGKSKVI
+275 QFLKNLKNTGKSRTI

-297 HFIIGTKAINVKKK
+297 HFVIGTEAINIKKK
-311 DLFEHFKDNE
+311 DIFKHFKENK
-321 LVANDILQ
+321 LAANDILQ

-342 SINKDPLSNDFLSND
+342 SINRDPLSNDFLSND

-382 PRVDKVRL
+382 TRVDKVRL

-416 EIIEKILHESDL
+416 EIIEKILHESDPV
-428 ARRLEVA
+428 RRLEVA

-458 FGSKNKKKAP
+458 FGSKDKKKAP

-487 KTSKKIEL
+487 KTNKKIEL
-495 EHIMPQAADNED
+495 EHIMPQTANNAD
-507 YSFDDEDTRKEYLN
+507 YSFNDEDSRKEYLN

-561 EEIDSP
+561 EEIEHP
-567 VQNQQPLINF
+567 VQKRQPLINF
-577 QNTYFTVDNPEQ
+577 QNRYFTVDNPDQ

-609 EKLLLKQI
+609 EKLLLKQV

>member
-1 MEDIM
+1 MWT
-6 AEITSL
+6 AENV
-12 MKDIKGILD
+12 D
-21 NKNQFVIP
+21 
-29 DFQRSFVWTEK
+29 
-40 EVETLFSDFKEDTDN
+40 TLFTDFEEDTN
-55 YTDRLDTLPGYL
+55 SYTDNLDTLPGYL

-95 TLIFCALNNL
+95 TLIFCALNKL
-105 FKDIAE
+105 FMDIAE
-111 ETRRNLGANADMW
+111 ETRQNLGANADMW
-124 MGHTFSFKEYFRILD
+124 IGHTFSFKEYFRILD

-151 TQDLEFKETYK
+151 TQDLDFKETYK

-190 QHLRSIY
+190 QHLKSIY
-197 DNEPQKLLYFLQ
+197 DDEPQKLLYFLQ

-243 PLDLLKNYLLKN
+243 PLDLLKNHLLKN

-275 QFLKNLKDTGKSKVI
+275 QFLKNLKDTGKSRVI

-297 HFIIGTKAINVKKK
+297 HFIIGTEAINIKKK
-311 DLFEHFKDNE
+311 DIFKHFKENK
-321 LVANDILQ
+321 LAANDILQ

-342 SINKDPLSNDFLSND
+342 SINRDPLSNDFLSND

-382 PRVDKVRL
+382 TRVDKVRL

-416 EIIEKILHESDL
+416 EIIEKILHESDPVC
-428 ARRLEVA
+428 RLEVA

-458 FGSKNKKKAP
+458 FGSKDKKKAP

-487 KTSKKIEL
+487 KTNKKIEL
-495 EHIMPQAADNED
+495 EHIMPQAADNAD

-577 QNTYFTVDNPEQ
+577 QNTYFTVDNPDQ

-609 EKLLLKQI
+609 EKLLLKQV